1 MEKLH
6 IKKLLREGLSS
17 IQVTED
23 EDKNL
28 KKGYSDIRNAL
39 KKQGRTQ
46 VWLMYNALG
55 WVDDES
61 GSKRSYF
68 RKLLFQEPNEE
79 GSIHEFDD
87 EQLASIRTSLD
98 IT

>member
-23 EDKNL
+23 EDKNIT
-28 KKGYSDIRNAL
+28 KGYSDIRNAL

-46 VWLMYNALG
+46 VWLMKKSLG
-55 WVDDES
+55 WVDDEE
-61 GSKRSYF
+61 GSTRSYF
-68 RKLLFQEPNEE
+68 RKLLFQEPNGE
-79 GSIHEFDD
+79 GSIHQFND
-87 EQLASIRTSLD
+87 EQLALIRTALD
-98 IT
+98 LT